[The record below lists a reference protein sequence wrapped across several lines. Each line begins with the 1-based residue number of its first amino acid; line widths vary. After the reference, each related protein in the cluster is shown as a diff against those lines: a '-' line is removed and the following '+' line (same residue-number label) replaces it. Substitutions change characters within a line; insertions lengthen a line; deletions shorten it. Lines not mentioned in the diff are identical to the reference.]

1 MTKPITTLL
10 LLLASCFCLAQN
22 TALQQLNAA
31 IERKANLDE
40 QYKIFYQVDWKILSD
55 EYFTNQKNELKAIQA
70 DLNNIDKLQLETS
83 EQITLDLLQFIIDD
97 DIFNL
102 EYESYLMPLNAEGGF
117 LIEMVYAVR
126 SISFTN
132 QKQQNQYLDK
142 LAAVPGYLQS
152 QTELLRRGM
161 ETGKMVPKLIVENTI
176 SIVNDHVKTLRE
188 EESIFLIPLRDK
200 YSDYAKK
207 CKYLIERQIIPAY
220 FHFQQFL
227 KNEYL
232 PAAPSEIGV
241 SNITDGKEYYEQR
254 VRYFT
259 TLDISPDEVFEIGQ
273 QEVAR
278 IRTEMEAILKEL
290 NYEGS
295 MEDFF
300 NFLRTDPQ
308 FYATSGEEILAK
320 AAWLSKKIEA
330 KLPELF
336 GKLPRMPFT
345 VKPVPASIAPN
356 YTAGR
361 YSPGSYAQHRAGQ
374 YWVNT
379 TKLNTRPLYAL
390 PALTLHEAV
399 PGHHL
404 QIMLAQEIEN
414 VPEFRK
420 SVYLSAYGEGWGL
433 YSEWLGLE
441 AGMYEDPYDNFG
453 RLTYEMWR
461 ACRLVVDVGMHY
473 KGWTR
478 QEAVDFMSGNAA
490 LSLHEVNTEINRYIG
505 WPAQALS
512 YKMGELKIKELRA
525 RAEKDLGGQ
534 FDLRAFHDLIL
545 AHGSIL
551 MSSLEDLVVQF
562 IKEEKAK

>member
-1 MTKPITTLL
+1 MTKQFTTLL
-10 LLLASCFCLAQN
+10 LLLSSCFCFAQN
-22 TALQQLNAA
+22 TALQQLDAA
-31 IERKANLDE
+31 IERKSKLDE
-40 QYKIFYQVDWKILSD
+40 RYKIYYQVDWGILSD
-55 EYFTNQKNELKAIQA
+55 EYFADQKNELTSIQS
-70 DLNNIDKLQLETS
+70 DLKKIDKTQLKTS
-83 EQITLDLLQFIIDD
+83 EQISLDLLLFIIDD
-97 DIFNL
+97 EIFNL
-102 EYESYLMPLNAEGGF
+102 DYESYLMPLNAEGGF

-126 SISFTN
+126 SVSLTN
-132 QKQQNQYLDK
+132 QKQHQQYLEK
-142 LAAVPGYLQS
+142 LAAVPGYLLS

-161 ETGKMVPKLIVENTI
+161 ESGKMVPKLIVENVL
-176 SIVNDHVKTLRE
+176 SVLNDHVQTMRTD
-188 EESIFLIPLRDK
+188 ESIFLIPLNERDD
-200 YSDYAKK
+200 DYAKR
-207 CKYLIERQIIPAY
+207 CSQIIDKLIVPAY
-220 FHFQQFL
+220 FQFQQFL
-227 KNEYL
+227 KNEIL
-232 PAAPSEIGV
+232 PAAPSKIGV
-241 SNITDGKEYYEQR
+241 SNITDGKKYYEQR

-259 TLDISPDEVFEIGQ
+259 TLDIRPDEVFEIGQ
-273 QEVAR
+273 QEVTR

-295 MEDFF
+295 MEEFF
-300 NFLRTDPQ
+300 NVLRTDPQ

-320 AAWLSKKIEA
+320 ASWLSKKIEA

-361 YSPGSYAQHRAGQ
+361 YSPGSYKQHRAGQ

-414 VPEFRK
+414 VPDFRK

-441 AGMYEDPYDNFG
+441 AGMYEDPYENFG

-478 QEAVDFMSGNAA
+478 EEAVQFMSGNAA
-490 LSLHEVNTEINRYIG
+490 LSLHEVNTEIDRYIG
-505 WPAQALS
+505 WPAQAVS

-525 RAEKDLGGQ
+525 RAEEALGEK

-551 MSSLEDLVVQF
+551 MSSLDGLVAQF